1 MKKLLSITLAIVL
14 GACCLPAQSTAKSEP
29 AKVAGKWQMSLETP
43 HGPMKGPLEVKQDG
57 SKLTGTYELEQIGSM
72 TLTGKVEGDKVSF
85 SMEVPGPGLT
95 ITFTGTAEG
104 DKMSGSTDHA
114 GNWTARR
121 EATL

>member
-1 MKKLLSITLAIVL
+1 
-14 GACCLPAQSTAKSEP
+14 
-29 AKVAGKWQMSLETP
+29 
-43 HGPMKGPLEVKQDG
+43 MKGPLEVKQDG

-95 ITFTGTAEG
+95 LTFTGTVEG

-114 GNWTARR
+114 GNWTASR
-121 EATL
+121 AVTL